1 MSGKISVGDHV
12 SWGSEEG
19 RIRGKVTQV
28 HHTPVTLAGH
38 HFVASADDPRY
49 EVKSDKTG
57 AHAVHTG
64 PALRKL
70 KR

>member
-1 MSGKISVGDHV
+1 MAEKISVGDHV

-28 HHTPVTLAGH
+28 HHKPVSLAGH
-38 HFVASADDPRY
+38 HFIASPEDPRY
-49 EVKSDKTG
+49 EVRSDKTG
-57 AHAVHTG
+57 APAVHKG
-64 PALRKL
+64 AALRKL